1 MQTVAQT
8 VALKP
13 PSLCPPNAPRETGGR
28 FGVLDPK
35 VLLPDTI
42 LETRKR
48 VLDLVGGVDPSFRDA
63 TRVPAA
69 LGLSTYIYRRMQIWT
84 RSYEFGGQAYKRC
97 TTFIQECRI
106 SFFQVIVASDAGPM
120 LLQGR
125 MMHARAR
132 LYTLITMKDP
142 EPPPPPPRQPVL
154 EDDGQKKPVAAPLPD
169 KTDEQDPLRPRK
181 RLMGLAEDVFMET
194 EPQLNLE
201 MHQLE
206 RDPDFSAPSVPEP
219 TVPPD
224 SGDRSGE
231 SPRIASESPPVAPAG
246 NTAARD

>member
-8 VALKP
+8 VAYKP

-35 VLLPDTI
+35 VLLPDI
-42 LETRKR
+42 AAEERGR
-48 VLDLVGGVDPSFRDA
+48 VFDLIGDVDPSFREA
-63 TRVPAA
+63 PRLPAA
-69 LGLSTYIYRRMQIWT
+69 LGLSTYVYRRTQVWT
-84 RSYEFGGQAYKRC
+84 RSYEFGGQTYRRC

-106 SFFQVIVASDAGPM
+106 SFFRVIVAGAAGPM

-142 EPPPPPPRQPVL
+142 EPPPPPLPQPVM
-154 EDDGQKKPVAAPLPD
+154 EGDEKKPAAAPLMD
-169 KTDEQDPLRPRK
+169 KQDEQDPLHPRK

-194 EPQLNLE
+194 DPQLSLE

-206 RDPDFSAPSVPEP
+206 RDPDFSVPSVPEL
-219 TVPPD
+219 TSPPD
-224 SGDRSGE
+224 SEDRSGE
-231 SPRIASESPPVAPAG
+231 SPQTAREIPPAAPAG